1 MEKAMNNVF
10 SYTLVMSMFSNM
22 LNKGLITPLEYKK
35 IEKNSA
41 KKYGLKKGSIFRI
54 YNLINDQNNG
64 NICGEN
70 RL

>member
-1 MEKAMNNVF
+1 MNNIF
-10 SYTLVMSMFSNM
+10 SYTLVMSMFSDM
-22 LNKGLITPLEYKK
+22 LNKGLITSLEFKK

-41 KKYGLKKGSIFRI
+41 KKYGLKKGSVFRI

-64 NICGEN
+64 NICGED

>member
-1 MEKAMNNVF
+1 MNNIF
-10 SYTLVMSMFSNM
+10 SYTLVMSTFSDM
-22 LNKGLITPLEYKK
+22 LNKGLITSLEFKK
-35 IEKNSA
+35 LEKNSA

-64 NICGEN
+64 NICGKD